1 MVCLMISFLDIGGRD
16 SQKESI
22 QNYNKIHLLN
32 TLNTRVTE

>member
-1 MVCLMISFLDIGGRD
+1 MLNDLILRHRGKD
-16 SQKESI
+16 SQEESI